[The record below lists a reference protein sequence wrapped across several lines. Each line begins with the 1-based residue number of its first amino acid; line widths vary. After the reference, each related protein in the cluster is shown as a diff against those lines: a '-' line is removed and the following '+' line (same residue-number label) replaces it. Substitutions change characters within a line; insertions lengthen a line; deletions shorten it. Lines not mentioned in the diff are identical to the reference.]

1 MGKHALHKHKKMNSE
16 LVAAQISITPELGRW
31 KQEDSPEACW
41 TAILA

>member
-31 KQEDSPEACW
+31 RKDDH
-41 TAILA
+41 